1 MSVPPLRPS
10 YDFDSYISG
19 EVIIHPSAVLA
30 PGVILQAAP
39 NSKIIIGSGVCVGM
53 GSILQVHEGTLEV
66 EAGANLGAGL
76 LMVGQGKIGA
86 NACIGAAT
94 TIFNC
99 SVEPGQVVAAG
110 SVFGDPSRRLSE
122 SPAPTSETKQPELST
137 NDLASSNTKSENGT
151 GRQKDLGTGGQTQQ
165 QEELIPKSSPSP
177 PSSSSPSSS
186 LSPSSPRQ
194 SPQRGE
200 PPHGAG
206 SPAPPQDSQISTYIY
221 GQESI
226 QKLLVTLFPH
236 KQSLSKPTSDGQS
249 E

>member
-76 LMVGQGKIGA
+76 LMVGKGRIGA

-99 SVEPGQVVAAG
+99 SVDPGQVLPAG
-110 SVFGDPSRRLSE
+110 SVLGDTSRRISE
-122 SPAPTSETKQPELST
+122 SPTQTEQTTQESSITNPTFST
-137 NDLASSNTKSENGT
+137 TESENGT
-151 GRQKDLGTGGQTQQ
+151 GRQKGEAGK
-165 QEELIPKSSPSP
+165 EESSAISPS
-177 PSSSSPSSS
+177 SSS
-186 LSPSSPRQ
+186 LSPPVST
-194 SPQRGE
+194 
-200 PPHGAG
+200 
-206 SPAPPQDSQISTYIY
+206 QDSQISTYIY
-221 GQESI
+221 GQQSI

-236 KQSLSKPTSDGQS
+236 KQSLNKPISDG
-249 E
+249 EPE

>member
-10 YDFDSYISG
+10 YEFDSYISG

-76 LMVGQGKIGA
+76 LMVGKGKIGA

-110 SVFGDPSRRLSE
+110 SVLGDTSRHLTE
-122 SPAPTSETKQPELST
+122 SPAPTSEIKQPELST
-137 NDLASSNTKSENGT
+137 NDLGSSNTNSDNGT
-151 GRQKDLGTGGQTQQ
+151 GRQKDLGTGGQREQE
-165 QEELIPKSSPSP
+165 EELIPNSSPP
-177 PSSSSPSSS
+177 PSSVSSVSSVSSS
-186 LSPSSPRQ
+186 LSPSS
-194 SPQRGE
+194 
-200 PPHGAG
+200 
-206 SPAPPQDSQISTYIY
+206 SPAPTEDTQIGTYIY

-236 KQSLSKPTSDGQS
+236 KQSLKKPNSDGQP

>member
-39 NSKIIIGSGVCVGM
+39 NSKIIIGSGVCIGM

-66 EAGANLGAGL
+66 EAGANLGAGF
-76 LMVGQGKIGA
+76 LMVGKGKIGA

-99 SVEPGQVVAAG
+99 SVDPGQVLPAG
-110 SVFGDPSRRLSE
+110 SVLGDTSRRISE
-122 SPAPTSETKQPELST
+122 SPTQTEQTTQESSITNPTSST
-137 NDLASSNTKSENGT
+137 TESENGT
-151 GRQKDLGTGGQTQQ
+151 GRQKGQAGK
-165 QEELIPKSSPSP
+165 EESSAISPS
-177 PSSSSPSSS
+177 SSS
-186 LSPSSPRQ
+186 LSP
-194 SPQRGE
+194 
-200 PPHGAG
+200 
-206 SPAPPQDSQISTYIY
+206 PASTQDSQIGSYIY
-221 GQESI
+221 GQQSI

-236 KQSLSKPTSDGQS
+236 KQSLNKPISDG
-249 E
+249 EAE

>member
-1 MSVPPLRPS
+1 MSVPSLRPS

-110 SVFGDPSRRLSE
+110 SVFGDSSRHLTE
-122 SPAPTSETKQPELST
+122 SPKPINETKQPELST
-137 NDLASSNTKSENGT
+137 NDLASGNTNSENGT
-151 GRQKDLGTGGQTQQ
+151 GRQKDLGSGGQTQQ
-165 QEELIPKSSPSP
+165 QEELIPKSSPP
-177 PSSSSPSSS
+177 PSPSSPSSPS
-186 LSPSSPRQ
+186 LPHSLTPSSP
-194 SPQRGE
+194 
-200 PPHGAG
+200 
-206 SPAPPQDSQISTYIY
+206 PAPPQDSQITTHIY

-236 KQSLSKPTSDGQS
+236 KQSLNKPTSDGQS

>member
-39 NSKIIIGSGVCVGM
+39 NSKIIIGSGVCIGM

-66 EAGANLGAGL
+66 EAGANLGAGF
-76 LMVGQGKIGA
+76 LMVGKGKIGA

-99 SVEPGQVVAAG
+99 SVDPGQVLPAG
-110 SVFGDPSRRLSE
+110 SILGDTSRRISE
-122 SPAPTSETKQPELST
+122 SPTQTEQTTQESSITNPAFST
-137 NDLASSNTKSENGT
+137 TESENGT
-151 GRQKDLGTGGQTQQ
+151 GRQKGQASK
-165 QEELIPKSSPSP
+165 EESSAISPS
-177 PSSSSPSSS
+177 SSS
-186 LSPSSPRQ
+186 LSP
-194 SPQRGE
+194 
-200 PPHGAG
+200 
-206 SPAPPQDSQISTYIY
+206 PASTQDSQIGSYIY
-221 GQESI
+221 GQQSI

-236 KQSLSKPTSDGQS
+236 KQSLNKPISDG
-249 E
+249 EPE

>member
-39 NSKIIIGSGVCVGM
+39 NSKIIIGSGVCIGM
-53 GSILQVHEGTLEV
+53 GSILQVHEGILEV
-66 EAGANLGAGL
+66 QAGANLGAGF
-76 LMVGQGKIGA
+76 LMVGKGKIGA

-99 SVEPGQVVAAG
+99 SVEPGQVVAGG
-110 SVFGDPSRRLSE
+110 SVLGDLSRRVSE
-122 SPAPTSETKQPELST
+122 SPTQTEQTTQSKSSTTDPTFSGTE
-137 NDLASSNTKSENGT
+137 SNNGT
-151 GRQKDLGTGGQTQQ
+151 ARQQGRQRNKETNRQEDK
-165 QEELIPKSSPSP
+165 EELTSKSSPPPDIPTSSPSP
-177 PSSSSPSSS
+177 SVSN
-186 LSPSSPRQ
+186 
-194 SPQRGE
+194 
-200 PPHGAG
+200 
-206 SPAPPQDSQISTYIY
+206 QDSQISTHIY
-221 GQESI
+221 GQKSI

-236 KQSLSKPTSDGQS
+236 KQSLNEPISDDGQP

>member
-1 MSVPPLRPS
+1 MSVPSLRPS

-99 SVEPGQVVAAG
+99 SVEAGQVVAAG
-110 SVFGDPSRRLSE
+110 SVFGDSSRRLTE
-122 SPAPTSETKQPELST
+122 SPKPTNETKQPELST
-137 NDLASSNTKSENGT
+137 NDLASSNTNSENGT

-165 QEELIPKSSPSP
+165 EKELIPNSSPP
-177 PSSSSPSSS
+177 PSSSSSS
-186 LSPSSPRQ
+186 LSPSAP
-194 SPQRGE
+194 
-200 PPHGAG
+200 
-206 SPAPPQDSQISTYIY
+206 PAPPQDSQISSYIY

-226 QKLLVTLFPH
+226 QKLLGTLFPH
-236 KQSLSKPTSDGQS
+236 KQSLNKPTSDGQS
-249 E
+249 K